1 MDALRDALPRT
12 RVWFVLCGVLIALF
26 LLAPL
31 AAILPLAFTNSQFLI
46 FPAVGFSRRWFD
58 QLLTDPAWRG
68 SIVNSARVAVAGAAL
83 ATLAGASAALAVR
96 RLPRGRRF
104 LRTTMLAPMVMPQLV
119 LALGL
124 YLTYKSIAGGTSLT
138 VLTLGQATM
147 AMPLVFVTV
156 SAGLATVDPAMSRAA
171 QSLGYRWPAVVRR
184 IELPLVRQSVAS
196 GAILAFAV
204 CFDEA
209 VLAFFLAP
217 PSNQTLPVKIWTSAS
232 ENASPTIAA
241 ASTLAIALAITLLA
255 VVAVLRSP
263 RSPNR
268 RQDAA

>member
-12 RVWFVLCGVLIALF
+12 RGWFTLVGVLIGLF

-31 AAILPLAFTNSQFLI
+31 AAVLPLAFTTSRYLV
-46 FPAVGFSRRWFD
+46 FPPVGFTWQWFD
-58 QLLTDPAWRG
+58 TVLSDPAWQG
-68 SIVNSARVAVAGAAL
+68 SIMNSTRVAVTAAVI
-83 ATLAGASAALAVR
+83 ATVTGTSAALAVR
-96 RLPRGRRF
+96 RVFRGRQI

-124 YLTYKSIAGGTSLT
+124 YLTYKSIAGGTSLA
-138 VLTLGQATM
+138 VLTLGQATL

-156 SAGLATVDPAMSRAA
+156 SAGLAAVDPTLSLAA
-171 QSLGYRWPAVVRR
+171 QSLGHRWPSVVWR
-184 IELPLVRQSVAS
+184 IELPLVSRSIIS

-217 PSNQTLPVKIWTSAS
+217 PAQQTLPVKIWTSAS
-232 ENASPTIAA
+232 ENASPSIAA
-241 ASTLAIALAITLLA
+241 ASALVIGLAVTLLA
-255 VVAVLRSP
+255 VVAVLRSRP
-263 RSPNR
+263 GKET
-268 RQDAA
+268 A